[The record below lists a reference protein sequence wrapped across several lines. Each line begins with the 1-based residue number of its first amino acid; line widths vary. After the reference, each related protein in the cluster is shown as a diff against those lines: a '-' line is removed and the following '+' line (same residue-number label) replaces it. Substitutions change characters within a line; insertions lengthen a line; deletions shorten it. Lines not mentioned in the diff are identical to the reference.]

1 MQETQPNSIVSLL
14 LYRVKEND
22 IEVHQILPDEK
33 ANPETVQQ
41 ANLIVQLYHQT
52 DPYTV
57 KTDRHQINARHRP
70 IQIKSHTKKT
80 FLTCFLKTPTTIT
93 LSKYIKKLTSALE
106 IRPLRL
112 ERGLAACLI
121 LKS

>member
-1 MQETQPNSIVSLL
+1 MQETQPHSIVSLL
-14 LYRVKEND
+14 LYCVKEND

-33 ANPETVQQ
+33 VNPETVQQ

-57 KTDRHQINARHRP
+57 ETDRHQINARYRP

-80 FLTCFLKTPTTIT
+80 FLTSFLKTSTTVT
-93 LSKYIKKLTSALE
+93 VSQYVKKLTDALE

-112 ERGLAACLI
+112 ERC
-121 LKS
+121 